1 MEKGLLSHYEVA
13 YNGHKRDMK
22 LKEFEKLPNQNED
35 KHDAMGKCDLSC
47 DEMLHYFH
55 I

>member
-1 MEKGLLSHYEVA
+1 MDI
-13 YNGHKRDMK
+13 KRGMK

-55 I
+55 N